1 LRGRG
6 DGAFLD
12 QVKIDTSVSTA
23 RGLAAA
29 DFNGDHQLDLAVTD
43 GVASV
48 QVFIGN

>member
-1 LRGRG
+1 
-6 DGAFLD
+6 
-12 QVKIDTSVSTA
+12 VSTA

-43 GVASV
+43 GVGSV